1 MQSRDRTARRNDTA
15 VMAWK
20 RCLRGCSCD
29 PMPGRIAELERY
41 QTNPDNRT
49 SDSHI
54 LLDIGI
60 HNMERVLINAYL

>member
-1 MQSRDRTARRNDTA
+1 
-15 VMAWK
+15 
-20 RCLRGCSCD
+20 
-29 PMPGRIAELERY
+29 MPGRIAELERY